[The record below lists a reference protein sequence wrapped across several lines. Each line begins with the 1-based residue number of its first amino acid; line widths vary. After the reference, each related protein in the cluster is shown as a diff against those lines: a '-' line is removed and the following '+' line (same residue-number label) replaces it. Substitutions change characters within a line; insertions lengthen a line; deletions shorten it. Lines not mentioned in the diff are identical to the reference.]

1 VNGDVLIASPGA
13 GSRAASAAA
22 SVEVADLSMVYERD
36 DRGGLL
42 ALDHV
47 GLAVAASELCSV
59 VGPSGCGKSTLLMLV
74 AGLYQPTGGHVLIN
88 GRVVTKPWGGV
99 GMVFQRDV
107 LLEWRS
113 VLDNVLLPIE
123 VKRWPRREFR
133 DQALALLDLVGLA
146 EFASAYPDQLSGG
159 MRQRVAICRA
169 LIHDPPLLLMD
180 EPFGALDALTRE
192 RLNVDLLRLTT
203 ESAKTV
209 IFVTHSIEEA
219 VLISDQVVVM
229 SPRPGRV
236 LRAFKVD
243 LPKPRNLATR
253 SDARYHA
260 LVHEIR
266 EVFHSMGI
274 I

>member
-1 VNGDVLIASPGA
+1 
-13 GSRAASAAA
+13 
-22 SVEVADLSMVYERD
+22 
-36 DRGGLL
+36 
-42 ALDHV
+42 
-47 GLAVAASELCSV
+47 
-59 VGPSGCGKSTLLMLV
+59 
-74 AGLYQPTGGHVLIN
+74 VLIN
-88 GRVVTKPWGGV
+88 GHVVTNPWGGV

-133 DQALALLDLVGLA
+133 DQALALLDLVGLT

-209 IFVTHSIEEA
+209 LFVTHSIEEA

-236 LRAFKVD
+236 LRAFNVD